1 MQADLR
7 HRLLGAVALCLALL
21 GQDARA
27 QSSPVTL
34 DRIVAHVNDEIV
46 QSLDVRQ
53 ARLLKLFGPGVTT
66 DDAVLDH
73 LISRRLELGDAARYP
88 VPEPSAADVA
98 ARRQRWEASLMAGGS
113 TVNIPAVLQD
123 AGMTEAALGGW
134 FRDDARI
141 ETLENQRFAGA
152 PATRDEVAAYVRQ
165 HAASFAQPDGRA
177 ADVDDPAVQ
186 AKARTEIAATKR
198 AAAVADWI
206 DALRKRAQIQINR

>member
-1 MQADLR
+1 MI
-7 HRLLGAVALCLALL
+7 LGAVAVCVALL
-21 GQDARA
+21 GQNVQA
-27 QSSPVTL
+27 QPAPVTL

-46 QSLDVRQ
+46 QSLEVRQ
-53 ARLLKLFGPGVTT
+53 ARLLKLFGPEVTT
-66 DDAVLDH
+66 DDAVLEH
-73 LISRRLELGDAARYP
+73 LIDRRLELGDAARYP

-98 ARRQRWEASLMAGGS
+98 ARRQRWEASLTAS
-113 TVNIPAVLQD
+113 LPALLQD
-123 AGMTEAALGGW
+123 AGMTDAAFSGW

-141 ETLENQRFAGA
+141 EALETQRFAGA
-152 PATRDEVAAYVRQ
+152 PATRDEVVAYVRQ

>member
-1 MQADLR
+1 M
-7 HRLLGAVALCLALL
+7 VLCVALL
-21 GQDARA
+21 GHAAQA

-34 DRIVAHVNDEIV
+34 DRIVAHVNDEVV

-53 ARLLKLFGPGVTT
+53 ARLLKLFGPDVTT

-73 LISRRLELGDAARYP
+73 LINRRLELGDAARYP

-98 ARRQRWEASLMAGGS
+98 ARRQRLEASLTIGGS
-113 TVNIPAVLQD
+113 TVNLTALLED
-123 AGMTEAALGGW
+123 AGMTEAALSGW

-141 ETLENQRFAGA
+141 EALETQRFAGT
-152 PATRDEVAAYVRQ
+152 PATRDEVVAYVRQ
-165 HAASFAQPDGRA
+165 HAATFAQPDGRV

-206 DALRKRAQIQINR
+206 AALRKRAQIQINR